1 MVGNF
6 KRQHFGRLKSGL
18 VSGGVWATIQ
28 CLVRQTAALA
38 FISISAGSYVL

>member
-18 VSGGVWATIQ
+18 VSGGVWATVSSQ
-28 CLVRQTAALA
+28 AALA
-38 FISISAGSYVL
+38 FISISAGS